1 MRYQAIIV
9 SIAILLILTAGGFF
23 IYQSQTDESQIRTAP
38 ARLQNITQDIA
49 LTGRVEAV
57 RSSDI
62 SFELPGTVIKLFVQ
76 EDDPVTAG
84 APLASLDT
92 SSASLELAQARD
104 ATASS
109 QDTKKLALAQ
119 AENDLKHTRSVNETT
134 LAKRRQ
140 AVRDA
145 KQEVGQAKKVHQQR
159 AAESGDTA
167 AITETA
173 IATLRAAESTYHAA
187 QRVLSEIIATVAQD
201 NADAEA
207 AVATARANYLAE
219 LSGLETAQAIV
230 GHKVSKHYLLAPF
243 SGTVTAI
250 HRQMGEAALAGQAV
264 VTVATV
270 DQLELVAEGGETD
283 ALAVSPG
290 LPATVTFDA
299 LGNTDR
305 WSATVTYVAKSAT
318 FIEGLSTYTIKLA
331 LTEDTARLR
340 AGLTANITIH
350 AAAISNVLAVPRRA
364 VTARNGEEFVYILQS
379 DQKYVERPIATGLIG
394 SDGTVEVSSGLA
406 VNDLVVLNPSE
417 LSRSQ

>member
-9 SIAILLILTAGGFF
+9 STVIFLILAAGGFF
-23 IYQSQTDESQIRTAP
+23 ISQSQTDESQIRTA
-38 ARLQNITQDIA
+38 AASLQTVTQDIA

-57 RSSDI
+57 SSSDI
-62 SFELPGTVIKLFVQ
+62 SFELPGTVTKLFVK
-76 EDDPVTAG
+76 EGDPIAAG

-92 SSASLELAQARD
+92 SSASLELAQARA

-109 QDTKKLALAQ
+109 QDTKKLALEQ
-119 AENDLKHTRSVNETT
+119 AEDDLKHTKSVNEET

-140 AVRDA
+140 VVRDA
-145 KQEVGQAKKVHQQR
+145 KQEVDQAKKVHQQR

-167 AITETA
+167 AITEVA
-173 IATLRAAESTYHAA
+173 IATLRTTESTYHAA
-187 QRVLSEIIATVAQD
+187 QRTLSETIATVAQD
-201 NADAEA
+201 DADAEA

-219 LSGLETAQAIV
+219 LSTLQAAQAIV
-230 GHKVSKHYLLAPF
+230 GRKVSQHTLLAPF

-270 DQLELVAEGGETD
+270 DQLELVAEGSETD
-283 ALAVSPG
+283 ALAVAPG

-305 WSATVTYVAKSAT
+305 WRATVTYIAKSAT
-318 FIEGLSTYTIKLA
+318 LIEGLSTYTTKLS
-331 LTEDTARLR
+331 LTDDASRLR

-350 AAAISNVLAVPRRA
+350 AAAKSNVLAVPRRA
-364 VTARNGEEFVYILQS
+364 ITVRNAEEFVYILQP
-379 DQKYVERPIATGLIG
+379 DQKYVERPITTGLIG
-394 SDGTVEVSSGLA
+394 GDGTVEVTSGLA